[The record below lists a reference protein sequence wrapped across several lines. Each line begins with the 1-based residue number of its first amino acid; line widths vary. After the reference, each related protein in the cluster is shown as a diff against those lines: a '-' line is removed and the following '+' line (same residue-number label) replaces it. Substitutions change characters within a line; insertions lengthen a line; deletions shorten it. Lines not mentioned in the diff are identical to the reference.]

1 MNVRKAGESMKEY
14 SEEIIDAFMFNA
26 KLVDISR
33 QSGLSL
39 SQVKRL
45 RKNADFQ
52 KIIRQRKDE
61 IVRTSV
67 NRMQAYFIMDVD
79 VLQNIIK
86 NKDINPQTRIYA
98 ISVLFSSLKDW
109 MTISDL
115 VERMDDIEK
124 EQERQRGDFFEINS

>member
-1 MNVRKAGESMKEY
+1 MKEY

-61 IVRTSV
+61 IIRTSV

-115 VERMDDIEK
+115 VERMDNIEK
-124 EQERQRGDFFEINS
+124 EQEKSRGGITYEDK

>member
-1 MNVRKAGESMKEY
+1 MKEY

-115 VERMDDIEK
+115 VERMDNIEK
-124 EQERQRGDFFEINS
+124 EQEKSRGGITYEDK

>member
-1 MNVRKAGESMKEY
+1 MKEY

-67 NRMQAYFIMDVD
+67 NRMQAYFIMDVA

>member
-1 MNVRKAGESMKEY
+1 MKEY